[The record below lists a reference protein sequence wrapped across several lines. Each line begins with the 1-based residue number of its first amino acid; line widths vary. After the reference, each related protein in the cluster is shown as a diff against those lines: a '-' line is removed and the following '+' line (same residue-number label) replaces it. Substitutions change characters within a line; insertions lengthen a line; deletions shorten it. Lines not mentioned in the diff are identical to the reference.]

1 MKSGANKLNE
11 TFLKNK
17 GKFIAFIISILVLIA
32 GVIGFSAYRSKY
44 VTFKDP
50 IIETS
55 ARGNLNKGGRIL
67 KADAEKVR
75 LFRIYDATMQ
85 NLTTL
90 EDLKYFPNIVFM
102 GTISATEF
110 ETKEE
115 RTEFEEEHRISR
127 NVYEKYAK
135 MLQEVLPSLEKLQG
149 IFFCTDTIIF
159 DMTPFL
165 GADQIEEL
173 RINTNQIE
181 DLTGIEEMESL
192 RILDVYDNKI
202 TDISPLGEL
211 ENLEALDIRGNPIE
225 NIDVLLELPELKVLF
240 YKAESEEQEEV
251 LQELSDRGC
260 TVIQEGGAFL
270 STIEE
275 KGIESVDILSLY

>member
-1 MKSGANKLNE
+1 MRR
-11 TFLKNK
+11 LKIIKNR
-17 GKFIAFIISILVLIA
+17 KFIVFILIIFLLIA
-32 GVIGFSAYRSKY
+32 GGIGFSVYGSKY
-44 VTFKDP
+44 VIFKDP
-50 IIETS
+50 VIEAS
-55 ARGNLNKGGRIL
+55 SRVKLNKDGKIL
-67 KADAEKVR
+67 RADAEKVQV
-75 LFRIYDATMQ
+75 FTIYDYTMQ
-85 NLTTL
+85 YVETL
-90 EDLKYFPNIVFM
+90 EDLKNFPNIVFI
-102 GTISATEF
+102 GTMSATEF
-110 ETKEE
+110 ETEEE

-127 NVYEKYAK
+127 SVYEKYAK

-211 ENLEALDIRGNPIE
+211 ENLEALDIRGNHIE
-225 NIDVLLELPELKVLF
+225 NIDVLLELSELKVLF
-240 YKAESEEQEEV
+240 YKAENEEQEEV

-260 TVIQEGGAFL
+260 TVVQEGGAFL